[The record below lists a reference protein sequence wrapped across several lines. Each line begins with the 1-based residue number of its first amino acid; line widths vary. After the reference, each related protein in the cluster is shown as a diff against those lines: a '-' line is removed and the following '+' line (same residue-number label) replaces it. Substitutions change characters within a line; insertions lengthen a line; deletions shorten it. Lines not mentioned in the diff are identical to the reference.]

1 MIINK
6 KYKYKDFKR
15 IDGAERFYSFGALKV
30 TSVTTILK
38 KTQPKEKQDSLKKW
52 RERVGE
58 AEAEKIRDN
67 AAAVGTALHKC
78 LEKYIL
84 EKGNLKYFDDTPV
97 GRQAREMANIIIGR
111 SFFNIDEVWG
121 CEVHL
126 AGENYAG
133 TTDAVGIFD
142 GEPAIIDF
150 KQTNKPKK
158 EEWIEDYYLQLSAYA
173 MAHNYMFSTNISQG
187 YILMCSR
194 DGYFQQF
201 HLTPEMFP
209 TYCDKWKKRL
219 EIYYG

>member
-30 TSVTTILK
+30 PSVTTILK

-84 EKGNLKYFDDTPV
+84 EKGNLKYFDDNPV

-126 AGENYAG
+126 AGENYAV

-142 GEPAIIDF
+142 GEPSIIDF

>member
-30 TSVTTILK
+30 PSVTTILK

-84 EKGNLKYFDDTPV
+84 EKGNLKYFDDTQV

-201 HLTPEMFP
+201 HLTPEMFS

>member
-30 TSVTTILK
+30 PSVTTILK

-219 EIYYG
+219 EIYYD

>member
-1 MIINK
+1 MKLKK

-15 IDGAERFYSFGALKV
+15 IDGKERFYSFGAFKAP
-30 TSVTTILK
+30 SVTTILK
-38 KTQPKEKQDSLKKW
+38 KTQPQEKQDSLKKW

-142 GEPAIIDF
+142 GEPSIIDF

>member
-30 TSVTTILK
+30 PSVTTILK

-58 AEAEKIRDN
+58 EEAEKIRDN

-201 HLTPEMFP
+201 HLTPEMFS

>member
-30 TSVTTILK
+30 PSVTTILK

-209 TYCDKWKKRL
+209 TYCDKWKKLL

>member
-30 TSVTTILK
+30 PSVTTILK

-58 AEAEKIRDN
+58 EEAEKIRDN

-84 EKGNLKYFDDTPV
+84 EEGNLKYFDDTPV

-201 HLTPEMFP
+201 HLTPEMFS

>member
-30 TSVTTILK
+30 PSVTTVLK

-58 AEAEKIRDN
+58 EQAEKIRDD

-111 SFFNIDEVWG
+111 SFFNIEEVWG

-158 EEWIEDYYLQLSAYA
+158 EEWIEDYYLQLAAYA
-173 MAHNYMFSTNISQG
+173 MAHNYMFETNLSQG

-209 TYCDKWKKRL
+209 AYCDKWKERL
-219 EIYYG
+219 DIYHA

>member
-1 MIINK
+1 MKINK

-15 IDGAERFYSFGALKV
+15 IDGEKRFYSLGALKV
-30 TSVTTILK
+30 PSVTTILRATQSEE
-38 KTQPKEKQDSLKKW
+38 KTASLKKW
-52 RERVGE
+52 QERVGKDN
-58 AEAEKIRDN
+58 AEKIKND

-111 SFFNIDEVWG
+111 SFFNIDEIWG

-158 EEWIEDYYLQLSAYA
+158 EEWIEDYYLQLAAYA
-173 MAHNYMFSTNISQG
+173 MAHNYMFGTNLSQG

-201 HLTPEMFP
+201 HLTPEMFS
-209 TYCDKWKKRL
+209 TYCDKWKERL
-219 EIYYG
+219 DIYHA

>member
-30 TSVTTILK
+30 PSVTTILK

-84 EKGNLKYFDDTPV
+84 EEGNLKYFDDTPV

-201 HLTPEMFP
+201 HLTPEMFS

>member
-30 TSVTTILK
+30 PSVTTILK

-111 SFFNIDEVWG
+111 SFFNNVNFTW
-121 CEVHL
+121 
-126 AGENYAG
+126 
-133 TTDAVGIFD
+133 
-142 GEPAIIDF
+142 
-150 KQTNKPKK
+150 Q
-158 EEWIEDYYLQLSAYA
+158 
-173 MAHNYMFSTNISQG
+173 
-187 YILMCSR
+187 
-194 DGYFQQF
+194 FQ
-201 HLTPEMFP
+201 
-209 TYCDKWKKRL
+209 C
-219 EIYYG
+219 

>member
-30 TSVTTILK
+30 PSVTTILK

-201 HLTPEMFP
+201 HLTPEMFS

>member
-30 TSVTTILK
+30 PSVTTILK

>member
-30 TSVTTILK
+30 PSVTTILK

-187 YILMCSR
+187 YIIMCRR
-194 DGYFQQF
+194 DGYFQHF
-201 HLTPEMFP
+201 HLTPEMFS

>member
-30 TSVTTILK
+30 PSVTTILK

-58 AEAEKIRDN
+58 EEAEKIRDN

-78 LEKYIL
+78 LEKYTL
-84 EKGNLKYFDDTPV
+84 EEGNLKYFDDTPV

>member
-30 TSVTTILK
+30 PSVTTILK
-38 KTQPKEKQDSLKKW
+38 KTQPKEKKDSLKKW

-58 AEAEKIRDN
+58 EQAEKIRDD

-111 SFFNIDEVWG
+111 SFFNIDEIWG

-158 EEWIEDYYLQLSAYA
+158 EEWIEDYYLQLAAYA
-173 MAHNYMFSTNISQG
+173 MAHNYMFGTNLSQG

-201 HLTPEMFP
+201 HLTPEMFS
-209 TYCDKWKKRL
+209 TYCDKWKERL
-219 EIYYG
+219 DIYHA

>member
-1 MIINK
+1 MKINK

-30 TSVTTILK
+30 PSVTTILK

-58 AEAEKIRDN
+58 EEAEKIRDN

-209 TYCDKWKKRL
+209 TYCEKWNKRL
-219 EIYYG
+219 EAYYA

>member
-15 IDGAERFYSFGALKV
+15 IDGEERFYSFGALKV
-30 TSVTTILK
+30 PSVTTILK

-111 SFFNIDEVWG
+111 SFFKIDEVWG

-194 DGYFQQF
+194 DGYFPPF
-201 HLTPEMFP
+201 HLSPEMLS

>member
-30 TSVTTILK
+30 PSVTTILK

-84 EKGNLKYFDDTPV
+84 ETGNLKYFDDTPV